1 MIYKV
6 YVTIHNSYEVEANSE
21 YEAETKVGEMDAE
34 QILNDSDFNVTEIEK
49 RYHSNASTI

>member
-6 YVTIHNSYEVEANSE
+6 YVTIHNSYEVEANSK

-34 QILNDSDFNVTEIEK
+34 QILNDSDFNVTEIEE
-49 RYHSNASTI
+49 SNASTI